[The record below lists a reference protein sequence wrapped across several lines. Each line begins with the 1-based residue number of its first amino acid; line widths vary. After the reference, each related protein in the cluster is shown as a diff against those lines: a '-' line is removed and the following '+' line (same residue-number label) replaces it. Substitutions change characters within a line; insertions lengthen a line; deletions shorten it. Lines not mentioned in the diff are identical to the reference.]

1 MTTSTNKPSYSLTS
15 DDIRATLIRMTL
27 PMLAG
32 MLTLM
37 TFNLVDTFFISMLGT
52 EQLAAISFTFAVSF
66 SLISL
71 AIGLSIGTSA
81 IIAKALGAGEL
92 TAARTDGQV
101 ALWLSAM
108 LVAMLAVTGFV
119 LSDPLFNAL
128 GASGAVLQYIHQ
140 YMDIWFCGAVLLVL
154 PMVGN
159 AILRAAGDT
168 RTPSIIMAGSGLVN
182 AVLDPILIFGVGP
195 IPAMGMQGAAIA
207 TVVSWVVG
215 SVLILRLLIKR
226 DLIAITAVS
235 AAQFISISRKILRIG
250 APAAGANML
259 TPLAMA
265 VLTAIMAGYGPQ
277 AVAAYGVGARLE
289 SIACLVVLALSMTL
303 PPLVSQNFGAGLL
316 RRVQLAYHLSA
327 RFVMFWQLAVYLL
340 LAVAAVPLA
349 GLFSQE
355 PEVVRIICLFIWIV
369 PLSYGLQGIIILTN
383 SSFNA
388 LHRPANALWLSLIR
402 LFVFYVPLAW
412 AGGKLYG
419 VIGLFAGC
427 VLANIFTAMIAWR
440 WFNRTVQHTGQ
451 EGA

>member
-1 MTTSTNKPSYSLTS
+1 
-15 DDIRATLIRMTL
+15 
-27 PMLAG
+27 MLAG

-52 EQLAAISFTFAVSF
+52 GQLAAISFTFPVSF

-81 IIAKALGAGEL
+81 IIAKALGAKEL

-101 ALWLSAM
+101 ALWLSAA
-108 LVAMLAVTGFV
+108 LVALLAVAGFV
-119 LSDPLFNAL
+119 LSDPLFKAL
-128 GASGAVLQYIHQ
+128 GADGAVLQYIHQ

-207 TVVSWVVG
+207 TVVSWLVG
-215 SVLILRLLIKR
+215 SILIIRLLIKR
-226 DLIAITAVS
+226 DLITVTAVS
-235 AAQFISISRKILRIG
+235 ARQFISISRKILRIG

-265 VLTAIMAGYGPQ
+265 VLTAIMASYGPQ

-303 PPLVSQNFGAGLL
+303 PPVVSQNFGAGLFG
-316 RRVQLAYHLSA
+316 RVQLAYQLSG
-327 RFVMFWQLAVYLL
+327 RFVMLWQLAVYIL
-340 LAVAAVPLA
+340 LAVLAIPLA
-349 GLFSQE
+349 GLFSEDPQ
-355 PEVVRIICLFIWIV
+355 VVRIICWFIWIV

-412 AGGKLYG
+412 AGGELYG
-419 VIGLFAGC
+419 VLGLFAGC
-427 VLANIFTAMIAWR
+427 VVANIFTAFIAWR
-440 WFNRTVQHTGQ
+440 WFNRTVQHSGQ
-451 EGA
+451 GGA